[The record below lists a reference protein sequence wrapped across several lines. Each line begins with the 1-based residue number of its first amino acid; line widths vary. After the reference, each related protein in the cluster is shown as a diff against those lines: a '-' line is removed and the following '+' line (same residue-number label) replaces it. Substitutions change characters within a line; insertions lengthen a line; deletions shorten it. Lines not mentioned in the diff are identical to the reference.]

1 MKKFLSEDTA
11 VLVQVK
17 DIIFM
22 RNNGKLPKRINE
34 DIIQNIDELNADDFI
49 KLENELAVCYMRNQD
64 YILNSNQFNDLSIDD
79 IKKVYYDNQLRIR
92 NMLKA
97 KKQMLKKERDTN
109 HIDDLLNCLK
119 YYQSDIK
126 NYIKS
131 NKENKNLK
139 YEIGEKNNGK
149 EI

>member
-1 MKKFLSEDTA
+1 MKKFLSDDTA

>member
-1 MKKFLSEDTA
+1 MKKFLSDDTA

-131 NKENKNLK
+131 NKENKKLK